1 MKKLKLFYICIFI
14 FTCHF
19 VQAQEIYKETTIYM
33 TDGSVYKGQIL
44 SEDAFEIELKTAVID
59 IIHIPKNHIL
69 NRHDGNDFLL
79 VPGGKYHKKK
89 GQFLSVDLSLNLG
102 ADNDFQQL
110 GVVFGK
116 RITSKINVGA
126 GTSVTW
132 TKLSDPTIYL
142 LHTFVQPHVFGRYYI
157 NDKKWRLFTDI
168 KLGYGIE
175 VRDWQES
182 SDGIYINPS
191 IGFEIANRKNLKW
204 TFKLSQFIQNTTADV
219 FWQDSFG
226 NPVEVESNIWYN
238 RTAFTVGINF

>member
-1 MKKLKLFYICIFI
+1 M
-14 FTCHF
+14 
-19 VQAQEIYKETTIYM
+19 
-33 TDGSVYKGQIL
+33 
-44 SEDAFEIELKTAVID
+44 
-59 IIHIPKNHIL
+59 
-69 NRHDGNDFLL
+69 
-79 VPGGKYHKKK
+79 
-89 GQFLSVDLSLNLG
+89 SLNLG